1 MRTRDIHKEELVKE
15 KAIAM
20 IVEDGLENFSVNKLA
35 KACKISVAT
44 LYIYYKDKD
53 DLISRIATE
62 EAESMGNA
70 VLKDF
75 DPNVGFVEG
84 LRQQWKTRSEF
95 MLQNPLRTR
104 LFEQLKSSPYAE
116 QMSASFVE
124 SFRQAMGTFMKNAVK
139 NNEIDYLPLEVY
151 WSVAFAPLYNL
162 VRFHIEGK
170 SIGGKP
176 FKLTDEIL
184 WQTFDL
190 VVKGLKKS

>member
-1 MRTRDIHKEELVKE
+1 
-15 KAIAM
+15 
-20 IVEDGLENFSVNKLA
+20 
-35 KACKISVAT
+35 
-44 LYIYYKDKD
+44 
-53 DLISRIATE
+53 
-62 EAESMGNA
+62 
-70 VLKDF
+70 
-75 DPNVGFVEG
+75 
-84 LRQQWKTRSEF
+84 

-116 QMSASFVE
+116 QMSASVVE

-170 SIGGKP
+170 SIGVKP

>member
-116 QMSASFVE
+116 QM
-124 SFRQAMGTFMKNAVK
+124 
-139 NNEIDYLPLEVY
+139 
-151 WSVAFAPLYNL
+151 
-162 VRFHIEGK
+162 
-170 SIGGKP
+170 
-176 FKLTDEIL
+176 
-184 WQTFDL
+184 
-190 VVKGLKKS
+190 

>member
-116 QMSASFVE
+116 QMSASVVE